1 MTVRYYP
8 DMEQGSEAWHA
19 IRCGMLTASE
29 IKLIITP
36 KTLKAADNDKEKQH
50 LYELLAQRVT
60 RYVEP
65 HYVSDDML
73 RGREDEIDAKLLYDE
88 KYAPVTDCGFVTN
101 DEWGFEIGYSP
112 DAMVRDDG
120 QVEFK
125 SRLQKHH
132 AATIIEGAMPSDFM
146 LQVQTGLLVTQRKWC
161 DFGSY
166 CGGMPMFVTRI
177 YPDDTVQD
185 AIVMAATAFEQRLEV
200 ALAKYERAVIGLF
213 PTERRTYEDIIAS

>member
-1 MTVRYYP
+1 MINYYP

-19 IRCGMLTASE
+19 IRCGKLTASE
-29 IKLIITP
+29 MKLILTP
-36 KTLKAADNDKEKQH
+36 TLKIAANEKERQH

-60 RYVEP
+60 GYVEP

-73 RGREDEIDAKLLYDE
+73 RGKEDEIDAKLLYDE
-88 KYAPVTDCGFVTN
+88 KYHAVTDCGFVTN

-112 DAMVRDDG
+112 DALVGDDG

-125 SRLQKHH
+125 SRRAKYQ
-132 AATIIEGAMPSDFM
+132 AQTIIDGAMPDDFL
-146 LQVQTGLLVTQRKWC
+146 LQVQTGLLVTQRKYC

-177 YPDDTVQD
+177 YPDDNAQD
-185 AIVMAATAFEQRLEV
+185 AIVMAATAFESRLET
-200 ALAKYERAVIGLF
+200 AMLKYNRAIVGLF
-213 PTERRTYEDIIAS
+213 PTERKTYEDIIAS